1 MWQYQALLVAHLLCA
16 ILWLG
21 PDLVSW
27 YVAWILRRPRFDRRV
42 GVRVRLAGAVFF
54 DEGERHVRRQL

>member
-1 MWQYQALLVAHLLCA
+1 MWRYQALIVLHLLFV

-27 YVAWILRRPRFDRRV
+27 YVAWIVRRPRFELSDH
-42 GVRVRLAGAVFF
+42 GVFRSFEVI
-54 DEGERHVRRQL
+54 